1 MGRAEV
7 KRSLGSR
14 KSETLSKVSTTQVRL
29 NVNFVL
35 KTVELTSLGRNQTSI
50 ASFGKPIVLLK
61 KEDTEELVQND
72 LIGFGPYKN
81 LFQIRFI
88 DEFAT
93 PKKKRKKAKE
103 TTSKEVWR
111 VLPESSESES
121 EAKENQG
128 ELQNYSCG
136 PIIVH

>member
-14 KSETLSKVSTTQVRL
+14 KSESLSKVSSTQVRL

-35 KTVELTSLGRNQTSI
+35 KTVELTSLGRNQTSV
-50 ASFGKPIVLLK
+50 ASFGKPIILLK
-61 KEDTEELVQND
+61 KEDTQELVEND
-72 LIGFGPYKN
+72 LIGFGAYKN

-93 PKKKRKKAKE
+93 PKKKRKKTKE
-103 TTSKEVWR
+103 TEVKR
-111 VLPESSESES
+111 VLPSSSESEN

-128 ELQNYSCG
+128 TLLKIFKIFFWHFRTG
-136 PIIVH
+136 